1 MTDLTGKVAAVTG
14 AAQGLG
20 FAYAAALA
28 GAGAKVVVN
37 DVDAGAAN
45 EAATRITDDNGTAV
59 AYPASIGGT
68 EAADGL
74 IHTAVD
80 RFGRLDIL
88 VTNAGVLRDRVLWNM
103 SDEDFDTVIGVH
115 LRGTFTCARA
125 AVRHMREAGT
135 NGRLILI
142 GSPAGQ
148 RGNFGQTNYSAAK
161 AGIAAMVRTWSMEC
175 AKAGITVNGVI
186 PVAATRMTATVPV
199 LAPYIEAWETSG
211 TAFPGWLRQGEG
223 FGLPEDAAG
232 LVVFLASDAAAQI
245 TGQCIGIGGD
255 RLSLWSHPQEVVSVI
270 RDGGWDAAS
279 IAGAWQ
285 ATLGRAPQS
294 VGIPA
299 PEAPK
304 APKAPKAPE
313 APKAPGQ

>member
-28 GAGAKVVVN
+28 NAGAKVVIN
-37 DVDAGAAN
+37 DVDEHAAA
-45 EAATRITDDNGTAV
+45 EAARKITDSGGGALP
-59 AYPASIGGT
+59 YPASIGGT

-74 IHTAVD
+74 IQAAISG
-80 RFGRLDIL
+80 FGRLDIL

-103 SDEDFDTVIGVH
+103 SDEDFDTVMGVH

-135 NGRLILI
+135 SGRLILI

-148 RGNFGQTNYSAAK
+148 RGNFGQTNYAAAK

-175 AKAGITVNGVI
+175 ARAGITVNGVI
-186 PVAATRMTATVPV
+186 PVAATRMTATIPTF
-199 LAPYIEAWETSG
+199 AAYIEAWETDG
-211 TAFPGWLRQGEG
+211 TAFPDWLRQGEG
-223 FGLPEDAAG
+223 FGQPEDAAG
-232 LVVFLASDAAAQI
+232 LVVFLASDEAADI

-255 RLSLWSHPQEVVSVI
+255 RLSLWSHPQEVATAF
-270 RDGGWDAAS
+270 RTGGWDAAA

-285 ATLGRAPQS
+285 ATLGRSPQS

-299 PEAPK
+299 PQPPK
-304 APKAPKAPE
+304 APKAPA
-313 APKAPGQ
+313 Q